1 MSTAIVK
8 AESRRNKACLWLS
21 PRKTPS
27 PPQNNRVNQNPERK
41 LVPCQPVENAGGKA
55 DSHCDHGHAFLI
67 ALLQITLCKKGSNF
81 VAGALRVPLQ
91 FAWPVA
97 TFEQR
102 RRFARRGFGGRSS
115 PQATDHNA
123 RGGDHREQ
131 QILGNG
137 YPVPGRIGPSRKTV
151 GPGWRARK
159 PRSRPSAARPRP
171 SSRNRSRRRQEAQ
184 SGSKRL
190 TSAGLSAGMNAHG
203 QQGTG
208 NTLPRGAGA

>member
-91 FAWPVA
+91 FVWPL
-97 TFEQR
+97 QR
-102 RRFARRGFGGRSS
+102 LSKVTGFARQGFGVAHRHKHWITTPAAATIASGQIPGKRPSSGR
-115 PQATDHNA
+115 PDWLFAKIA
-123 RGGDHREQ
+123 
-131 QILGNG
+131 
-137 YPVPGRIGPSRKTV
+137 

-159 PRSRPSAARPRP
+159 PRSRTARPRP
-171 SSRNRSRRRQEAQ
+171 SCRNRPRRRQEAQ

-190 TSAGLSAGMNAHG
+190 TSAGLSARLNAMG
-203 QQGTG
+203 GRGTS
-208 NTLPRGAGA
+208 NTLPRGADA